1 MARHAEPVQARSATG
16 GLVVA
21 AVIVGVLYAL
31 LVWSL
36 TRLLPASPSAAAT
49 VQQWCGDLRSGKVN
63 DAYSRLSVP
72 YQHSTSLAVFESR
85 LLGSGHSASCAST
98 APQAGRASLSLR
110 QDNGQI
116 RTVDLNL
123 QNEAGQWRITAM
135 RVSP

>member
-1 MARHAEPVQARSATG
+1 MARYAEPVQVRSAAG
-16 GLVVA
+16 GLIVA
-21 AVIVGVLYAL
+21 AVIVGALYAL

-36 TRLLPASPSAAAT
+36 TRLLSAPPSAAAT
-49 VQQWCGDLRSGKVN
+49 VQQWCGDLHSGKVN

-72 YQHSTSLAVFESR
+72 YQHSTSLAAFESR

-98 APQAGRASLSLR
+98 AHQADRASLSLR
-110 QDNGQI
+110 QADGQI

-123 QNEAGQWRITAM
+123 QDQAGQWRITEM

>member
-1 MARHAEPVQARSATG
+1 VARHAEPVQARRAAG

-21 AVIVGVLYAL
+21 AVIVGALYAL

-36 TRLLPASPSAAAT
+36 TRLLPTSPSAAAI
-49 VQQWCGDLRSGKVN
+49 VQQWCGDLRSGNVN
-63 DAYSRLSVP
+63 EAYSRFSVP

-98 APQAGRASLSLR
+98 APQADRASLSLR
-110 QDNGQI
+110 QANGQT

-123 QNEAGQWRITAM
+123 RDQAGQWRITAM